1 MGIDQ
6 RQGVRKILRTKAMLV
21 IDGAAPALARTFDLG
36 QGGMAVTTEKKVEV
50 GQGGQVVFELL
61 VEGKP
66 QLLTCRVKV
75 AHCIFSGDEF
85 KVGFAFGTLAPEVNA
100 AIAKYI
106 RT

>member
-1 MGIDQ
+1 M
-6 RQGVRKILRTKAMLV
+6 RKILRTKAMLV
-21 IDGAAPALARTFDLG
+21 MDGTPAVLARTIDLG

-50 GQGGQVVFELL
+50 GQLGQVVFEML
-61 VEGKP
+61 VDGKP

-85 KVGFAFGTLAPEVNA
+85 KVGFAFGTLAPEMNA
-100 AIAKYI
+100 AIAKFI